1 MSFIRTIASA
11 VSAATL
17 FLAPAFSQTTTPPA
31 TTKPKS
37 ATSTTAKT
45 AAKPAYDKALLKP
58 SLLKETAPDTFQ
70 VKFETTRGDF
80 TVTVTRAWAPVAADR
95 FYNLIKHHYYDG
107 ARFFRVVPNFVVQ
120 FGISAYPAVT
130 AAWEKAT
137 IPDEPRT
144 ENNVRG
150 TLVFAKTPL
159 PNSRTVEIFINLKDN
174 SASLN
179 GQGFAPFGAVDDKG
193 MNVVEM
199 MYDQYGDSAGM
210 DQKPMEQQGEAYIAQ
225 KWPKLDTIRT
235 AYLIGAAAEA
245 AAKPAP
251 KPAPKPVHPTTP
263 QH

>member
-1 MSFIRTIASA
+1 MSFIRTIARA
-11 VSAATL
+11 ASAATL
-17 FLAPAFSQTTTPPA
+17 FLAPAFSQTTTAPA
-31 TTKPKS
+31 TSKPKS

-58 SLLKETAPDTFQ
+58 ALLKDIAPATFQ

-80 TVTVTRAWAPVAADR
+80 TVTVTRAWGPLAADR

-137 IPDEPRT
+137 IRDEPRSQS
-144 ENNVRG
+144 NARG

-245 AAKPAP
+245 AKPAP
-251 KPAPKPVHPTTP
+251 KPAPKPVHPSTP
-263 QH
+263 QN